1 MLSIKYLIVSL
12 ADAYSMV
19 LFVYV
24 LMSWF
29 PTDRGILADINR
41 VLAKV
46 CDPYLN
52 LFRKLIPP
60 VDNRNYIICI
70 NGGRYAHH
78 RPACITIWSTFTD
91 KLVLMR
97 RIVFAC
103 EQDEGTTD
111 GYHLG

>member
-1 MLSIKYLIVSL
+1 MLSLKYLIVSL

-24 LMSWF
+24 ILSWF
-29 PTDRGILADINR
+29 PTDRGILADVNR

-60 VDNRNYIICI
+60 IGCFVVDTPII
-70 NGGRYAHH
+70 
-78 RPACITIWSTFTD
+78 SL
-91 KLVLMR
+91 LVLQFGVR
-97 RIVFAC
+97 LLVNLF
-103 EQDEGTTD
+103 
-111 GYHLG
+111 